1 MVIRN
6 FNKFYDILVT
16 KKEPQIAHEDNLKS
30 LLSFVELGTDIE
42 SEQCLQLA
50 KELEYFYYEHLKP
63 NVKPPFTHFMVLVLI
78 AHVLTSYFFTNAFN
92 ASFFYA

>member
-6 FNKFYDILVT
+6 FNQCYDILVT
-16 KKEPQIAHEDNLKS
+16 KKEPQIAREDNLKS

-50 KELEYFYYEHLKP
+50 KELKYFYYEHLKP
-63 NVKPPFTHFMVLVLI
+63 IVKPPFTHFMVI
-78 AHVLTSYFFTNAFN
+78 DYSSCSHVVFFHKRFDC
-92 ASFFYA
+92 FFF